1 MALQQAGPDPGIVHR
16 LTAAGLVTGLGSGP
30 MSSKYYAHFTAPG
43 AMAQA
48 AGEWAGVVELT
59 VPLRSARERQ
69 ELELVLACSLD
80 LDIDDVQ
87 VLEWSRLH

>member
-1 MALQQAGPDPGIVHR
+1 
-16 LTAAGLVTGLGSGP
+16 

-43 AMAQA
+43 AAPLA

-59 VPLRSARERQ
+59 VPLRSSRERQ

-80 LDIDDVQ
+80 LEVDDVQ